1 MTEIKIDL
9 KGVRGPQDLHQRIAE
24 ALCAPDYYGY
34 NLDALYD
41 LLTEM
46 SESAK
51 ICFVNTGDAWQIMP
65 GTCTRL
71 QRVCRDAAEENE
83 DIAIV
88 M

>member
-9 KGVRGPQDLHQRIAE
+9 KGVRGPRDLHRRIAE
-24 ALCAPDYYGY
+24 ALGAPDYYGY

-46 SESAK
+46 GGPVT
-51 ICFVNTGDAWQIMP
+51 ICFENLTDAQQIMP
-65 GTCTRL
+65 GTCARL
-71 QRVCRDAAEENE
+71 QMVCRDAAEENE